1 MQIKLQCKYM
11 KIVSE
16 RLSESKRKDNLHQK
30 RKLFTKPNPI
40 YLFLSS
46 LQRYAIFCFPANLL
60 QIKYTSSIKE
70 IVEAMEELLLYDFLY
85 TTTVNECPKMPLPDS
100 LKNVS

>member
-1 MQIKLQCKYM
+1 M
-11 KIVSE
+11 KILSE

-46 LQRYAIFCFPANLL
+46 LQRYAIFCLPANLL
-60 QIKYTSSIKE
+60 QIKYTSSIEE
-70 IVEAMEELLLYDFLY
+70 IVEAMEELLLHGFLS
-85 TTTVNECPKMPLPDS
+85 TITVNECPNMPLPDS
-100 LKNVS
+100 LKNIS

>member
-1 MQIKLQCKYM
+1 MQIKLQRKYM
-11 KIVSE
+11 KILSE

-46 LQRYAIFCFPANLL
+46 P
-60 QIKYTSSIKE
+60 
-70 IVEAMEELLLYDFLY
+70 
-85 TTTVNECPKMPLPDS
+85 
-100 LKNVS
+100 